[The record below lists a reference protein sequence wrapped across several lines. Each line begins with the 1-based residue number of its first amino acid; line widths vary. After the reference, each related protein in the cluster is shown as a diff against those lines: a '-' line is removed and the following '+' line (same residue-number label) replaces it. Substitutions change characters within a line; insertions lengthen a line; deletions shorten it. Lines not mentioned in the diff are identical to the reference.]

1 MKGTTGKM
9 LMGIIIGAAAG
20 AVAGLLL
27 APDKGSVTRKKIAD
41 KAKETGDNLKETV
54 TGKYED
60 VKEFV
65 SDKYDK
71 IKNKTKNRDGS
82 PEYQEEASGSKMNN

>member
-1 MKGTTGKM
+1 MKGTSGKM
-9 LMGIIIGAAAG
+9 LLGIIIGAAAG

-54 TGKYED
+54 TGKYGD
-60 VKEFV
+60 MKEFV

-71 IKNKTKNRDGS
+71 IKNKVRSRDGS
-82 PEYQEEASGSKMNN
+82 PEYHEESSGSKMNN